1 MKETQQLEIIT
12 ENMPHRI
19 GVIGASAGAG
29 ATFISQMLEREAEIR
44 RKVIYA
50 KNGSSPQTI
59 IKDMG
64 EGDDSESLDR
74 VLIVVDCSEDLPAG
88 LQTAIRALRLKENNC
103 ALIFNKCTEDFEIPQ
118 ALDRIK
124 TEIPCFR
131 IPVIKTAQ
139 FTEMYNFTFYS

>member
-19 GVIGASAGAG
+19 GVIGASPGAG
-29 ATFISQMLEREAEIR
+29 VTFVCQMLEREAEIR
-44 RKVIYA
+44 RKMIYA
-50 KNGSSPQTI
+50 QNGSLAQTI

-64 EGDDSESLDR
+64 EDDDNENFDR
-74 VLIVVDCSEDLPAG
+74 VLIVVDCGEELPAG

-103 ALIFNKCTEDFEIPQ
+103 ALIFNKCAETFEIPQ
-118 ALDRIK
+118 TLDRIK

-131 IPVIKTAQ
+131 IPVIKMSQ
-139 FTEMYNFTFYS
+139 FTQMYNFALYS